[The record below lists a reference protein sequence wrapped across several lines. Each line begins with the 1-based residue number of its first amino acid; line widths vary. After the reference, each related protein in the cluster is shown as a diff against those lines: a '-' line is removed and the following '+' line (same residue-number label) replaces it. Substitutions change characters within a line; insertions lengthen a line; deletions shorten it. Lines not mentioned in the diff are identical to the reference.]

1 LEVVNIKEGLSEKP
15 NTINKNSEDENLLKI
30 KKKHAIYVLTDTL
43 FMDLK
48 RFYSLNFLGKLL
60 LSAIFVNAIP
70 GKITNFGSQTQ
81 YIVSRGF
88 PEPLANIM
96 LFLAII
102 LLISGSVLL
111 IFSERTKLACTL
123 LLIFLVPTTI
133 IFHLVPFQ
141 LVAVA
146 RNLSLIGGLLIAID
160 KSRNNYLN
168 ASSNLESKEIEY
180 SDLNEDN

>member
-1 LEVVNIKEGLSEKP
+1 
-15 NTINKNSEDENLLKI
+15 
-30 KKKHAIYVLTDTL
+30 
-43 FMDLK
+43 MDLK

-70 GKITNFGSQTQ
+70 GKLINFGSQAQ
-81 YIVSRGF
+81 FIVSRGF
-88 PEPLANIM
+88 PEPLSIVM
-96 LFLAII
+96 LIAAIG
-102 LLISGSVLL
+102 LLVSGSVLL
-111 IFSERTKLACTL
+111 IFSERTKLACYL

-141 LVAVA
+141 LMAIA

-160 KSRNNYLN
+160 RSSINYLN

>member
-1 LEVVNIKEGLSEKP
+1 
-15 NTINKNSEDENLLKI
+15 
-30 KKKHAIYVLTDTL
+30 
-43 FMDLK
+43 
-48 RFYSLNFLGKLL
+48 
-60 LSAIFVNAIP
+60 
-70 GKITNFGSQTQ
+70 
-81 YIVSRGF
+81 
-88 PEPLANIM
+88 M

-111 IFSERTKLACTL
+111 IFSERTKLACSL

-160 KSRNNYLN
+160 KSSNKYFN

>member
-1 LEVVNIKEGLSEKP
+1 ME
-15 NTINKNSEDENLLKI
+15 
-30 KKKHAIYVLTDTL
+30 
-43 FMDLK
+43 LK

-60 LSAIFVNAIP
+60 LSVIFVNAIP
-70 GKITNFGSQTQ
+70 GKITNFASQKE

-88 PEPLANIM
+88 PEQLSIIM
-96 LFLAII
+96 LITAII

-111 IFSERTKLACTL
+111 IFSERTKLACSF

-141 LVAVA
+141 FFALA

-160 KSRNNYLN
+160 KQNVTSLN
-168 ASSNLESKEIEY
+168 TVSNIESSEIEY

>member
-1 LEVVNIKEGLSEKP
+1 MEVVNIKEGVSEKP

-81 YIVSRGF
+81 
-88 PEPLANIM
+88 
-96 LFLAII
+96 
-102 LLISGSVLL
+102 
-111 IFSERTKLACTL
+111 
-123 LLIFLVPTTI
+123 
-133 IFHLVPFQ
+133 
-141 LVAVA
+141 
-146 RNLSLIGGLLIAID
+146 
-160 KSRNNYLN
+160 
-168 ASSNLESKEIEY
+168 
-180 SDLNEDN
+180 

>member
-1 LEVVNIKEGLSEKP
+1 
-15 NTINKNSEDENLLKI
+15 
-30 KKKHAIYVLTDTL
+30 
-43 FMDLK
+43 MDLK

-70 GKITNFGSQTQ
+70 GKILDFGIQAQ
-81 YIVSRGF
+81 YLAGRGF

-96 LFLAII
+96 LFAAIV
-102 LLISGSVLL
+102 LLISGTVLL
-111 IFSERTKLACTL
+111 IFSERIKLACSL

-141 LVAVA
+141 LVAVS

-160 KSRNNYLN
+160 KSSIKVLE
-168 ASSNLESKEIEY
+168 ASSEES
-180 SDLNEDN
+180 SDI

>member
-1 LEVVNIKEGLSEKP
+1 
-15 NTINKNSEDENLLKI
+15 
-30 KKKHAIYVLTDTL
+30 
-43 FMDLK
+43 MDLK
-48 RFYSLNFLGKLL
+48 KFYSLDFLSRLL

-70 GKITNFGSQTQ
+70 GKISNFGGQAQ
-81 YIVSRGF
+81 FIVSRGF

-102 LLISGSVLL
+102 LLVSGSFLL
-111 IFSERTKLACTL
+111 IFSKRTKLACSL

-141 LVAVA
+141 LMAIT
-146 RNLSLIGGLLIAID
+146 RNLSLIGGLLIAIE
-160 KSRNNYLN
+160 KSDTNQLN
-168 ASSNLESKEIEY
+168 KTSSSESKEIEY

>member
-1 LEVVNIKEGLSEKP
+1 
-15 NTINKNSEDENLLKI
+15 
-30 KKKHAIYVLTDTL
+30 
-43 FMDLK
+43 MDLK

-70 GKITNFGSQTQ
+70 GKIVNFGSQAQ

-88 PEPLANIM
+88 PEWLSNIM
-96 LFLAII
+96 LFAAII

-111 IFSERTKLACTL
+111 IFSERTKLACSL

-141 LVAVA
+141 FMAIA

-160 KSRNNYLN
+160 QSSSHNLN
-168 ASSNLESKEIEY
+168 SSSNQVSKEIEY

>member
-1 LEVVNIKEGLSEKP
+1 
-15 NTINKNSEDENLLKI
+15 
-30 KKKHAIYVLTDTL
+30 
-43 FMDLK
+43 MDLK

-70 GKITNFGSQTQ
+70 GKITNFGSQVQ
-81 YIVSRGF
+81 FIVSRGF
-88 PEPLANIM
+88 PESLAVVM
-96 LFLAII
+96 LIAAII

-111 IFSERTKLACTL
+111 IFSERTKLACSL

-141 LVAVA
+141 FIAIT

-160 KSRNNYLN
+160 KSSINFLN

>member
-1 LEVVNIKEGLSEKP
+1 MNF
-15 NTINKNSEDENLLKI
+15 
-30 KKKHAIYVLTDTL
+30 KK
-43 FMDLK
+43 
-48 RFYSLNFLGKLL
+48 FYSLNFLGKLL

-70 GKITNFGSQTQ
+70 GKITNFGSQAE

-88 PEPLANIM
+88 PEPISFVL
-96 LFLAII
+96 LFLAIV
-102 LLISGSVLL
+102 LLIGGSVLL
-111 IFSERTKLACTL
+111 IFSEKTKLACSL

-160 KSRNNYLN
+160 KSNVSYLKKN
-168 ASSNLESKEIEY
+168 SKEIEY

>member
-1 LEVVNIKEGLSEKP
+1 
-15 NTINKNSEDENLLKI
+15 
-30 KKKHAIYVLTDTL
+30 
-43 FMDLK
+43 MDLK

-70 GKITNFGSQTQ
+70 GKISNFGTQVQ

-88 PEPLANIM
+88 PESLANVM
-96 LFLAII
+96 LIAAI
-102 LLISGSVLL
+102 LLLIIGSILL
-111 IFSERTKLACTL
+111 IFSERTKLACSL

-141 LVAVA
+141 FIAIA

-160 KSRNNYLN
+160 RSSLKYLN

>member
-1 LEVVNIKEGLSEKP
+1 
-15 NTINKNSEDENLLKI
+15 
-30 KKKHAIYVLTDTL
+30 
-43 FMDLK
+43 MDFK

-70 GKITNFGSQTQ
+70 GKITNFGSQAQ

-88 PEPLANIM
+88 PESVSV
-96 LFLAII
+96 I
-102 LLISGSVLL
+102 LLFAAIVLLITGSALL
-111 IFSERTKLACTL
+111 IFSEKTKLACSL

-141 LVAVA
+141 IMAIA
-146 RNLSLIGGLLIAID
+146 RNLSLIGGLLVAID
-160 KSRNNYLN
+160 KTNFNSFKQN
-168 ASSNLESKEIEY
+168 AKQESKEIEY

>member
-1 LEVVNIKEGLSEKP
+1 
-15 NTINKNSEDENLLKI
+15 
-30 KKKHAIYVLTDTL
+30 
-43 FMDLK
+43 MDSK
-48 RFYSLNFLGKLL
+48 RFYSLNFLGRLL

-70 GKITNFGSQTQ
+70 GKIINFGSQSN

-96 LFLAII
+96 LIAAII

-111 IFSERTKLACTL
+111 IFSGRTKLACSF

-141 LVAVA
+141 FFAVA

-160 KSRNNYLN
+160 KQNVTSLN
-168 ASSNLESKEIEY
+168 SVSSIESKEIEY

>member
-1 LEVVNIKEGLSEKP
+1 MGFLKKLILLQKLYNY
-15 NTINKNSEDENLLKI
+15 NSEEEHLLKI
-30 KKKHAIYVLTDTL
+30 KTKHAIYVLADTL

-70 GKITNFGSQTQ
+70 GKISDFGSQAQ

-111 IFSERTKLACTL
+111 IFSERTKLACSL

-160 KSRNNYLN
+160 KSSNNYLN
-168 ASSNLESKEIEY
+168 ASSNLQSKEIEY